1 MAPVGVQFRRLRQL
15 LAPHGKRLAAGA
27 GALLVFNLMG
37 AVLPLLVQNTIDQLA
52 PGFIMVELA
61 GGAAQLLGLATA
73 MAVVRMASRLLVFGV
88 GIDVETGLRQ
98 QLFDHLL
105 GQEPGWLSEMRTG
118 ELITRT
124 TYDVNN
130 IRRMLGFAVL
140 NMVNVV
146 MVYGMQL
153 PAMVSIDPGLSVA
166 ALSLHPA
173 MLLLVQLFGKRM
185 ARLQRRQQ
193 EHLSQLSDLIQE
205 DLAGISAVKIYGQQ
219 SNEHEA
225 FSTLNR
231 HYRNAAL
238 ALAKVRS
245 TLFPA
250 LEKISSLSLLL
261 LLALGAGRLEA
272 AAMGD
277 PEGLTIGGF
286 VALLL
291 YAERLVFPTALFG
304 FTINTFQMGQVSLE
318 RVEEV
323 LTRQPR
329 ITDPA
334 AAQPLIPQPAGRLQV
349 QNLHYRYPDS
359 GREALA
365 GVSFALE
372 PGEMVA
378 LVGAVGCGKSTVARL
393 LGRTIDP
400 PEKSVFLDGQDIRQ
414 LRLDDLRSR
423 MAMVPQEAYLFTATM
438 EDNLRYGQPDAQ
450 RQQVVRYVDAAQ
462 LSQDVEAF
470 PRGLDTMVGER
481 GITLSGGQRQ
491 RSALARALLQQA
503 PLLVLDD
510 ALASV
515 DNATAAGILD
525 NLRQH
530 RQSTVLFISHQ
541 LAAAASCDRVL
552 VMEGGRIV
560 QSGHHQTLLR
570 QSGPYRRLWQ
580 RQAVET
586 SWSRSLA

>member
-1 MAPVGVQFRRLRQL
+1 MASVGVQFRRLQRQ
-15 LAPHGKRLAAGA
+15 LAPHRKRLAAGA
-27 GALLVFNLMG
+27 VALMLLNLIG
-37 AVLPLLVQNTIDQLA
+37 AVLPLLVQDTIDRLV
-52 PGFIMVELA
+52 PGFTMEELA
-61 GGAAQLLGLATA
+61 GGAAKLLGLATV
-73 MAVVRMASRLLVFGV
+73 MAVVRMISRLLVFEV
-88 GIDVETGLRQ
+88 GISVEMGLRQ
-98 QLFDHLL
+98 KLFDHLL
-105 GQEPGWLSEMRTG
+105 GQEPGWLSRMRTG
-118 ELITRT
+118 ELITRA

-140 NMVNVV
+140 NLVNVV

-153 PAMVSIDPGLSVA
+153 PAMVSIDPGLSLA

-193 EHLSQLSDLIQE
+193 EHLSELSDLIQE
-205 DLAGISAVKIYGQQ
+205 DLAGISAIKIYGQQ
-219 SNEHEA
+219 ANEHEA
-225 FSTLNR
+225 FSILNR
-231 HYRNAAL
+231 NYRNAAL
-238 ALAKVRS
+238 SLAKLRS

-250 LEKISSLSLLL
+250 LEKISNLSLLL

-277 PEGLTIGGF
+277 PQGLSIGGF

-304 FTINTFQMGQVSLE
+304 FTINTFQVGQVSLE

-323 LTRQPR
+323 LTRQPQV
-329 ITDPA
+329 TDPVVA
-334 AAQPLIPQPAGRLQV
+334 EPLTPHPAGRLQV

-359 GREALA
+359 RREVLA
-365 GVSFALE
+365 GVSFTLQ
-372 PGEMVA
+372 PGELVA
-378 LVGAVGCGKSTVARL
+378 LVGAMGCGKSTIARL
-393 LGRTIDP
+393 LGRLIDP
-400 PEKSVFLDGQDIRQ
+400 PEQSILLDGQDIRQ

-423 MAMVPQEAYLFTATM
+423 IALVPQEAYLFTATM
-438 EDNLRYGQPDAQ
+438 EDNLRYGQPDTE
-450 RQQVVRYVDAAQ
+450 RQQVIRYAAAAQ
-462 LSQDVEAF
+462 LSQDIEAF
-470 PRGLDTMVGER
+470 PRGMDTMVGER

-491 RSALARALLQQA
+491 RSALTRALLQQA

-515 DNATAAGILD
+515 DNATASGILE

-552 VMEGGRIV
+552 VMEAGRIV
-560 QSGHHQTLLR
+560 QSGQHQTLLH
-570 QSGPYRRLWQ
+570 QSGPYQQLWH

-586 SWSRSLA
+586 SWSQVLA

>member
-1 MAPVGVQFRRLRQL
+1 MASVGVQFRRLQRH

-27 GALLVFNLMG
+27 AALMVLNLIG
-37 AVLPLLVQNTIDQLA
+37 AVLPLLVQDTIDRLV
-52 PGFIMVELA
+52 PGFIMVDLV
-61 GGAAQLLGLATA
+61 GGAAKLLGLATA
-73 MAVVRMASRLLVFGV
+73 MAAVRMASRLLVFQVGV
-88 GIDVETGLRQ
+88 SVETDLRQ

-105 GQEPGWLSEMRTG
+105 GQEPAWLSRMRTG
-118 ELITRT
+118 ELVTRA

-140 NMVNVV
+140 NLVNVV

-173 MLLLVQLFGKRM
+173 MLLLVQLFGRRM

-193 EHLSQLSDLIQE
+193 EHLSELSDLIQE
-205 DLAGISAVKIYGQQ
+205 DLAGISAIKIYGQQ
-219 SNEHEA
+219 ANEHEA
-225 FSTLNR
+225 FGVLNR

-238 ALAKVRS
+238 SLAKLRS

-250 LEKISSLSLLL
+250 LEKISNLSLLL
-261 LLALGAGRLEA
+261 LLALGAARLEA

-277 PEGLTIGGF
+277 PRGLSIGGF

-304 FTINTFQMGQVSLE
+304 FTLNVFQVGQVSLE

-323 LTRQPR
+323 LARQPQ

-334 AAQPLIPQPAGRLQV
+334 AAQPLAPHPAGQLQV

-359 GREALA
+359 NREVLA
-365 GVSFALE
+365 GVSFALQ

-378 LVGAVGCGKSTVARL
+378 LVGAVGCGKSTIARL
-393 LGRTIDP
+393 LGRMIDP

-423 MAMVPQEAYLFTATM
+423 IAMVPQEAYLFTATM
-438 EDNLRYGQPDAQ
+438 EDNLRYGQPDTE
-450 RQQVVRYVDAAQ
+450 RQQVIHYAGAAQ
-462 LSQDVEAF
+462 LSQDIEAF

-515 DNATAAGILD
+515 DNATASGILE

-530 RQSTVLFISHQ
+530 RQNTVLFISHQ
-541 LAAAASCDRVL
+541 LAAAACCDRVL
-552 VMEGGRIV
+552 VMDAGRIV
-560 QSGHHQTLLR
+560 QSGQHQTLLR
-570 QSGPYRRLWQ
+570 QSGPYRQLWN

-586 SWSRSLA
+586 AWSRSLV

>member
-1 MAPVGVQFRRLRQL
+1 MAPVGVQFRRLQRQ

-27 GALLVFNLMG
+27 VALMVLNLIG
-37 AVLPLLVQNTIDQLA
+37 AVIPLLVQDTIDRLT
-52 PGFIMVELA
+52 PGFTMEELVR
-61 GGAAQLLGLATA
+61 GAAMLLGLATVMTA
-73 MAVVRMASRLLVFGV
+73 VRMISRLLVFGV
-88 GIDVETGLRQ
+88 GISVEMGLRQ

-105 GQEPGWLSEMRTG
+105 GQEPGWLARMRTG
-118 ELITRT
+118 ELITRA

-140 NMVNVV
+140 NMVNIV

-153 PAMVSIDPGLSVA
+153 PAMVSIDLGLSLA
-166 ALSLHPA
+166 ALSLYPA

-193 EHLSQLSDLIQE
+193 EHLSELSDLIQE
-205 DLAGISAVKIYGQQ
+205 DLAGISSIKIYGQQ
-219 SNEHEA
+219 DNEHEA
-225 FSTLNR
+225 FSVLNHR
-231 HYRNAAL
+231 YRNAAL
-238 ALAKVRS
+238 SLAKVRS

-250 LEKISSLSLLL
+250 LEKISNLSLLL
-261 LLALGAGRLEA
+261 LLVLGAGRLEA
-272 AAMGD
+272 AALGD
-277 PEGLTIGGF
+277 PQGLSIGGF

-304 FTINTFQMGQVSLE
+304 FTINTFQVGQVSLE

-323 LTRQPR
+323 LARQPQ

-334 AAQPLIPQPAGRLQV
+334 AAEPLTSQPAGQLQV
-349 QNLHYRYPDS
+349 QNLRYRYPDS
-359 GREALA
+359 KREVLA
-365 GVSFALE
+365 GVSFTLQ
-372 PGEMVA
+372 PGELVA
-378 LVGAVGCGKSTVARL
+378 LVGAVGCGKSTIARL
-393 LGRTIDP
+393 LGRMIDP

-423 MAMVPQEAYLFTATM
+423 IALVPQEAYLFTATM
-438 EDNLRYGQPDAQ
+438 EDNLRYGQPDTE
-450 RQQVVRYVDAAQ
+450 RQQVIHYADAAQ
-462 LSQDVEAF
+462 LSQDIEVF

-491 RSALARALLQQA
+491 RSSLARALLQQA

-515 DNATAAGILD
+515 DNATASGILD

-552 VMEGGRIV
+552 VMEAGRIV
-560 QSGHHQTLLR
+560 QSGQHQKLLHL
-570 QSGPYRRLWQ
+570 SGPYQRLWR
-580 RQAVET
+580 RQVLET
-586 SWSRSLA
+586 SL